1 MWEREHRDDSGA
13 ACLFPGRLDAA
24 ARVVREFGLAA
35 LEPALRA
42 CLALA
47 GEAAPLDVAVLGQF
61 KSGKSSLLNA
71 VLGETVFPVG
81 VVPVTAVITRVAAG
95 TERALRVTYQDGST
109 EDPDPERLAEF
120 VTEAGNPGN
129 RRHVAAAD
137 VFTPAMRDWPG
148 LRLVDT
154 PGLGSV
160 FVHNTEATRAWMPNV
175 GVALVAVSA
184 DRPLSDE
191 DRRLVDEARQTAPRV
206 VVLLTKVD
214 LLTEV
219 ERDEVIAFLD
229 GALRQRFG
237 TAVPVLPFSS
247 RVEPGRWV
255 GRLREAVLVPVGQ
268 DVVGERRAVLGVKL
282 ASLVRACRGYLEV
295 GLQAAER
302 ADADRQRLRAAVL
315 DESVGAVVIR
325 DELRLAGQRVCERTR
340 RDFEELFL
348 ARKAEVGQRVRAG
361 LADALRTWRGNL
373 AEQTAG
379 YERWMAERLAAELT
393 ALSADAGPP
402 LANELLGQAEGRLR
416 RVVEAFRDRL
426 GRNIRE
432 ATGVA
437 VTPLA
442 WEIQRPEMTVVPV
455 AVGRAFMTDW
465 GLLWWLLPMRL
476 VGGLFRRHV
485 LGLVHWEVEK
495 NLRRLAGDWAGA
507 VDEAVGALRAQAAA
521 WVDAELAT
529 LDRLLGQ
536 RPAEA
541 AAFREALRQLGD
553 ADVPQAS

>member
-1 MWEREHRDDSGA
+1 MRGDGQADRQSG
-13 ACLFPGRLDAA
+13 FRLDAA
-24 ARVVREFGLAA
+24 AEVIREFGLAA
-35 LEPALRA
+35 LDPALRA

-47 GEAAPLDVAVLGQF
+47 RDEAPLDVAVLGQF

-71 VLGETVFPVG
+71 VLGEPVFPVG
-81 VVPVTAVITRVAAG
+81 VVPVTAIVTRAAAG
-95 TERALRVTYQDGST
+95 TERALRVTYQDGSI
-109 EDPDPERLAEF
+109 EEVAPDRLAEF

-137 VFTPAMRDWPG
+137 LFLPALRDWPAV
-148 LRLVDT
+148 RLVDT

-191 DRRLVDEARQTAPRV
+191 DRRLVGEALQTAPRV

-214 LLTEV
+214 LLTEA
-219 ERDEVIAFLD
+219 ELAETTAFLD
-229 GALRQRFG
+229 RALRATFG
-237 TAVPVLPFSS
+237 DAVPVLPFSA
-247 RVEPGRWV
+247 RVEPERWV
-255 GRLREAVLVPVGQ
+255 GRLREAVLLPVAR
-268 DVVGERRAVLGVKL
+268 DVAGERRAALGVKL

-302 ADADRQRLRAAVL
+302 ADADRERLRAAVL
-315 DESVGAVVIR
+315 DESVGAGVIR
-325 DELRLAGQRVCERTR
+325 DELRLAGQRVCEGTR
-340 RDFEELFL
+340 PAFEELFL
-348 ARKAEVGQRVRAG
+348 ARRAEVGQRVTAA
-361 LADALRTWRGNL
+361 LADALRRWRGNL
-373 AEQTAG
+373 AEQTAR
-379 YERWMAERLAAELT
+379 YEGWMAERLNVELT
-393 ALSADAGPP
+393 ALSRDAAPP
-402 LANELLGQAEGRLR
+402 LGNELLGQAEGRLR

-426 GRNIRE
+426 GRNIHE

-442 WEIQRPEMTVVPV
+442 WEVRRPKMAVVPV

-495 NLRRLAGDWAGA
+495 NVRRLAGDWAGA
-507 VDEAVGALRAQAAA
+507 VAAAVDELRSQAAA

-529 LDRLLGQ
+529 LDRLLRQ

-541 AAFREALRQLGD
+541 AAYRAALRRLAD
-553 ADVPQAS
+553 ADVPAS